1 MLVILDNGHGGLIKG
16 RPQTRERR
24 SEEFPDGKQLF
35 EGELNRAIIN
45 GMIQELTFMQ
55 IPYVHISPE
64 LEDVLIGTRISRAN
78 GHHQSNAL
86 LVSVH
91 SNTNDGPRAGNGCE
105 FLIHPNSSLGPSIA
119 TIFAEEYQSAFPDS
133 RLRRGEDGAPYKL
146 RGDLGLLRRT
156 RMPAI
161 LTENFFFNNERET
174 RDILLNR
181 EGRWNIVD
189 YHVAAIVRVMV
200 EVFGERAPI
209 RG

>member
-1 MLVILDNGHGGLIKG
+1 MLVLLDNGHGGLIKG

-45 GMIQELTFMQ
+45 GIIQELSFMQ
-55 IPYVHISPE
+55 IPYLHICPE
-64 LEDVLIGTRISRAN
+64 LEDVLIGTRITRAN
-78 GHHQSNAL
+78 HHHQQNAL

-91 SNTNDGPRAGNGCE
+91 SNTNEGPRAGDGCE
-105 FLIHPNSSLGPSIA
+105 FLIHPNSNLGPSIA
-119 TIFAEEYQSAFPDS
+119 TIFAEEFQREFPAA
-133 RLRRGEDGAPYKL
+133 RLRRGEGGSPYKL

-174 RDILLNR
+174 RDILLTR
-181 EGRWNIVD
+181 EGRWKLID

-200 EVFGERAPI
+200 EVFGENLLF